1 MYPNGTLPPFL
12 GLFLLTC
19 HGVCVHVYMRVHM
32 CICDDIYTQ
41 THRHTETDI
50 DTDRDSDSDSD
61 IDTDTDRHTCDF
73 FQCAKAA
80 GRAAERTR
88 AFIRVT

>member
-1 MYPNGTLPPFL
+1 MYPNGALPPFL

-19 HGVCVHVYMRVHM
+19 HGVCVHVYMRVQM
-32 CICDDIYTQ
+32 CIYDYIYTQ

-50 DTDRDSDSDSD
+50 DTDGDSDSDSD
-61 IDTDTDRHTCDF
+61 TDTDTDRHTCDVILG
-73 FQCAKAA
+73 AKAA

-88 AFIRVT
+88 AFICVS